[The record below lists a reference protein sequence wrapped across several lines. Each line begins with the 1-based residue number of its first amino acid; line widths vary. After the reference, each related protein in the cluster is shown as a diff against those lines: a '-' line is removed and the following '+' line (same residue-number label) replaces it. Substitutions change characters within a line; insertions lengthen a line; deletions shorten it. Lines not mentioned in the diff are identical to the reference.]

1 MGDVQSGTDRRG
13 PPKEPG
19 STRRNGHRS
28 GQHWPAS
35 EPRSFGPPLVA
46 VDGMSTLPVMAPLA
60 IGEADL
66 ALAPRQAQA
75 QAGTSYWQAVSAA
88 RARWDVLT
96 ANADY
101 WTGFLSD
108 DPDRRV

>member
-1 MGDVQSGTDRRG
+1 
-13 PPKEPG
+13 
-19 STRRNGHRS
+19 
-28 GQHWPAS
+28 
-35 EPRSFGPPLVA
+35 
-46 VDGMSTLPVMAPLA
+46 MSTLPVMAPLA
-60 IGEADL
+60 IGEAGL
-66 ALAPRQAQA
+66 ALAPRQA